1 MCEGCDGESSSGKLW
16 CRLIDANNTAQGM
29 EFYVI
34 NTPIFESSF
43 IDMIGGE
50 GYGIIPLYLT
60 VVFMVGSWV
69 RGLFA
74 DQVSSIIYDD
84 MHNVDALVVL
94 CETIYVSR

>member
-1 MCEGCDGESSSGKLW
+1 
-16 CRLIDANNTAQGM
+16 
-29 EFYVI
+29 
-34 NTPIFESSF
+34 
-43 IDMIGGE
+43 MIGGE

-94 CETIYVSR
+94 CETIYGSRIAGDYPMEEATFRKLVRIYRDPTLLLKLTRRRDLTKQKQD